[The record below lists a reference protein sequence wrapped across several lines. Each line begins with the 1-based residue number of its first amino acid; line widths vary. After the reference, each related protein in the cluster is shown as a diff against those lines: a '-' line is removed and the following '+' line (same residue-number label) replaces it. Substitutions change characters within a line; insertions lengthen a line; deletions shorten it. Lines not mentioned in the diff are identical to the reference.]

1 MKLALITGGSKG
13 LGKGL
18 VDLYLENDWEVREFS
33 RSGDSAHH
41 ITCDFSDEIQST
53 KVLNDTFA
61 ALSSKEWS
69 EIVLINNAGMLHPIG
84 PIDMYKPADWHT
96 NLRVNINACV
106 AATGLYIQH
115 FADQAAQKQIINI
128 SSGAATSAYYGWSL
142 YCASKAAMES
152 FTACVAIEQAQ
163 YDDPVTA
170 YIVIPGV
177 IDTQMQDQIRAQDE
191 KRFKDLN
198 KFLRLKLDDQLQ
210 TPEKVAKAVYKISS
224 SLPQG
229 GSKYDVRDYF

>member
-18 VDLYLENDWEVREFS
+18 VDIYLENCWEVREFS
-33 RSGDSAHH
+33 RSGDSVQH
-41 ITCDFSDEIQST
+41 ISCDFSDAEKSAT
-53 KVLNDTFA
+53 VLSNAFL
-61 ALSSKEWS
+61 ALDAVQWT

-84 PIDMYKPADWHT
+84 PINMYEPKDWDT
-96 NLRVNINACV
+96 NLQVNINACV
-106 AATGLYIQH
+106 LTTGLFIQY
-115 FADQAAQKQIINI
+115 FGERAVPKQIANI
-128 SSGAATSAYYGWSL
+128 SSGAATKAYYGWAL

-163 YDDPVTA
+163 CANPLTTYV
-170 YIVIPGV
+170 VIPGV

-191 KRFKDLN
+191 QRFRELD
-198 KFLRLKLDDQLQ
+198 KFIQLKLDDQLQ
-210 TPEKVAKAVYKISS
+210 APEKVAKAIYKITN